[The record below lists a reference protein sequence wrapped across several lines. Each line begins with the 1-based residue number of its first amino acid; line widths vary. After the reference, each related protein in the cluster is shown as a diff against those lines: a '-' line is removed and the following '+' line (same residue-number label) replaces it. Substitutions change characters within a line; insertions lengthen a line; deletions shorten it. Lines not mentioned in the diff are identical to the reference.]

1 MTVLVRQN
9 LVMSPRTIKTI
20 TVNMT
25 ATPTKPIETAEGLLS
40 AALLFLRHV
49 DDNFDLSMERAFWI
63 LTFSATMIISFSSFV
78 RLPLKK
84 FNQNICLSTQIHE
97 HAMCDVFSL
106 PISCRVVAM
115 VVILSLVFT
124 KINIKTLQTW
134 KIKVN

>member
-49 DDNFDLSMERAFWI
+49 DDNFDLSMERAF
-63 LTFSATMIISFSSFV
+63 
-78 RLPLKK
+78 
-84 FNQNICLSTQIHE
+84 
-97 HAMCDVFSL
+97 
-106 PISCRVVAM
+106 
-115 VVILSLVFT
+115 
-124 KINIKTLQTW
+124 
-134 KIKVN
+134 